1 MEKKKENE
9 ENNEINNNNSQ
20 ENSSENVLKKILL
33 ILESYIDNNLE
44 SKEKLEKTLCY
55 ILDCIEN
62 IIQGNYVIFS
72 NSEYLN
78 IIKELEIKLK
88 EYIER
93 EKQLIEENSILQFEI
108 ISCQKILEQNK
119 TIKKEEYEL
128 IIKKLKKKFQE
139 EKSLYKLNEIRY
151 FDKIKEL
158 TKINRDL
165 NKKIE
170 ELESEKLEKKKRT
183 ISALNKKNNN
193 FQKGNSS
200 MNIFHKNTSFDINNS
215 IKTINESFDFYK
227 KKVIDFKSKNSLQN
241 RFRLYK
247 YYQKNKNTDLQNKFF
262 INQNYDKFNYIINNN
277 NKHIKH
283 LLPRNPFDRKEK
295 HYYSAFLKY

>member
-1 MEKKKENE
+1 MEKKNDNE
-9 ENNEINNNNSQ
+9 ENKENNNNNSQ
-20 ENSSENVLKKILL
+20 ENSSENLLKKILL
-33 ILESYIDNNLE
+33 ILENYIDNNLE

-78 IIKELEIKLK
+78 IIQELEIKLK
-88 EYIER
+88 EYNER

-108 ISCQKILEQNK
+108 ISCQKILEKNK
-119 TIKKEEYEL
+119 PIKKEEYEL

-170 ELESEKLEKKKRT
+170 ELETEKLEKKKRT
-183 ISALNKKNNN
+183 ISAYNKKNNN

-200 MNIFHKNTSFDINNS
+200 INIFHKNTSFDNNNS

-227 KKVIDFKSKNSLQN
+227 KKYIDFKSKNSLQN